1 MFIDFGIL
9 GLFFFPFSASGTTGT
24 TKNGPGTTVYPVI
37 ICGEN
42 SGQHVY
48 LDAGK
53 SSTADMTITNTFD
66 TTTTFARKWLIKVS
80 QIECDSTALPP
91 EPSCYQYFTGTSNI
105 VKSFNFDSTSSTVVR
120 YIFKLKIQ
128 FVFRVFLKNN

>member
-1 MFIDFGIL
+1 MGTLDLI
-9 GLFFFPFSASGTTGT
+9 FPFSAAGTTGT

-42 SGQHVY
+42 SGQHIY

-80 QIECDSTALPP
+80 QIECDSTNLPP
-91 EPSCYQYFTGTSNI
+91 EPSCYQYFTGISNT

-120 YIFKLKIQ
+120 YIFK
-128 FVFRVFLKNN
+128 